1 MSSAMDI
8 ENKWEVL
15 DVPRVAAPLDMNV
28 APTTPVPH
36 NTPTEHF
43 IPPPSG
49 AQDYK
54 LDVGNSKYECRPTT
68 DINYIFSDNKV
79 HPVAIFRDGLLEWI
93 DQSAHLEHM
102 LKEYDF
108 LKKENDLLKR
118 KNEYCVDTLDV
129 MDKKVIQYEL
139 MYLKEKV
146 KNYENQF
153 NSSDEE
159 GEYSDSEYSSCE
171 D

>member
-1 MSSAMDI
+1 MDI
-8 ENKWEVL
+8 ENKWEML
-15 DVPRVAAPLDMNV
+15 DVLRVEAPLDMKV
-28 APTTPVPH
+28 PLPPLSTPIPH
-36 NTPTEHF
+36 NTPNEHF
-43 IPPPSG
+43 MPPPSG

-54 LDVGNSKYECRPTT
+54 LDVGNSIYECRPTT
-68 DINYIFSDNKV
+68 DIDYIFSDNKT
-79 HPVAIFRDGLLEWI
+79 HPIAIFRDGLLEWI

-108 LKKENDLLKR
+108 LKKENDILKR
-118 KNEYCVDTLDV
+118 KNEYCIDTLDV

-153 NSSDEE
+153 NSSESE
-159 GEYSDSEYSSCE
+159 SDSEYSSCE

>member
-8 ENKWEVL
+8 ESKWEVL
-15 DVPRVAAPLDMNV
+15 NVPRSSPVPAA
-28 APTTPVPH
+28 PH

-43 IPPPSG
+43 MPPPSG

-54 LDVGNSKYECRPTT
+54 LDVGNSIYECRPTSNI
-68 DINYIFSDNKV
+68 DYIFSDNKE

-102 LKEYDF
+102 LNEYDF
-108 LKKENDLLKR
+108 LKKENDFLKR

-139 MYLKEKV
+139 LYLKEKV

-153 NSSDEE
+153 NSSDEDE
-159 GEYSDSEYSSCE
+159 EYSDSEYSSCE

>member
-1 MSSAMDI
+1 MDI
-8 ENKWEVL
+8 ENKWEML
-15 DVPRVAAPLDMNV
+15 DVVAPLAMNV
-28 APTTPVPH
+28 APPSPSPVPPAPH

-43 IPPPSG
+43 MPPPPC
-49 AQDYK
+49 AHDYK
-54 LDVGNSKYECRPTT
+54 MDVGNSKYECRSTT
-68 DINYIFSDNKV
+68 DIEYIFSENKV
-79 HPVAIFRDGLLEWI
+79 HPIAIFRDGLLEWI

-108 LKKENDLLKR
+108 LKKENHILKR
-118 KNEYCVDTLDV
+118 KNEYCIDTLDV

-153 NSSDEE
+153 NSSDSD
-159 GEYSDSEYSSCE
+159 SDSEYSSCE